1 MCWTASR
8 RCAGRAG
15 SRASPAEGRVPACRR
30 RQALPW
36 RAAAEH
42 RCLGASS
49 PGQARRV
56 ESAQYRFAPGGTVR
70 FGMSQVASPQPRRS
84 RRMPDRRQKRC
95 GTALAVPR
103 PACLPLRAPVRRGA
117 GGAGRSTNSLEQGEG
132 HGGPSR
138 ACGAGRATTRC
149 AMSCGCRDAGA
160 RRAAAG
166 RRRVGA
172 AASCRRP
179 RLPNPLSTS
188 RPESHR
194 AGFAATRRVTA
205 TGLNQRS
212 MSRPMHRASACQPA
226 GNELSESGHRLASA
240 MAPDCKN
247 LGAGNK

>member
-49 PGQARRV
+49 PGQAGRV

-95 GTALAVPR
+95 GAALAVPR
-103 PACLPLRAPVRRGA
+103 PACLPLRAPARRGA
-117 GGAGRSTNSLEQGEG
+117 GGANRSTNSLEQGEG

-138 ACGAGRATTRC
+138 AYGAGRATTRC
-149 AMSCGCRDAGA
+149 TMSCGCRGAGA
-160 RRAAAG
+160 RRTAAG
-166 RRRVGA
+166 RRRP
-172 AASCRRP
+172 RP
-179 RLPNPLSTS
+179 PYPLSTS
-188 RPESHR
+188 RPESRR
-194 AGFAATRRVTA
+194 AGFAAPRRSTA

-212 MSRPMHRASACQPA
+212 MSRPMRRASACQPV
-226 GNELSESGHRLASA
+226 GNEPSESGHRLAGA